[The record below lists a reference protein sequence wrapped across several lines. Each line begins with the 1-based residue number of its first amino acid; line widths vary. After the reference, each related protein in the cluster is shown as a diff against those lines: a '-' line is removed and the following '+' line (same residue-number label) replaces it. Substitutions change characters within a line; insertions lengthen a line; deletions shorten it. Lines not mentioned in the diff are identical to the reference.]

1 MSTDPVEWLLA
12 WAPEQNLQA
21 SAGPGYLQRWNRHD
35 RDLGQLLFVTS
46 VRSISIFSFGGKNAA
61 ILGKTKEIN
70 RKEKAC
76 ILAMGADAKGNIVT
90 RLWFLLGQ

>member
-1 MSTDPVEWLLA
+1 M
-12 WAPEQNLQA
+12 
-21 SAGPGYLQRWNRHD
+21 D

-46 VRSISIFSFGGKNAA
+46 VRSISIFSLKNAA
-61 ILGKTKEIN
+61 SLGKIKEIN

-76 ILAMGADAKGNIVT
+76 ILGMRAEAKGKLVI